1 MLLIMWS
8 VLLSS
13 VTDFRRK
20 ELTFLG
26 IKSSLLSLSQA
37 LGGRR

>member
-8 VLLSS
+8 VLLS
-13 VTDFRRK
+13 TDFRRK